1 MHKYND
7 NWDGITRKTLT
18 NFNEAPKKDSAPEAK
33 EIQPL
38 EEASPE
44 EKAKQDA
51 IDARIRKMNTD
62 AAVQQVKEI
71 LDQYRYDKKQRA
83 MIVAAIKNIKEETS
97 VAEENL
103 FEATT
108 AKKTASSDT
117 VQADDGETY
126 KVKEIQA
133 AVDAAKVVKANGI
146 TRGSS
151 KKNFAHFKILYG
163 LVNDMRSKKIPY
175 DMDSF
180 VELALKAASR
190 EGAAGAFKLLI
201 GDFVGVGVP
210 FAGWVDE
217 FVPMNVSKTNDKK
230 LKYYFDMWYGMASGD
245 Y

>member
-1 MHKYND
+1 MHRYND

-133 AVDAAKVVKANGI
+133 AVDAAKVVV
-146 TRGSS
+146 
-151 KKNFAHFKILYG
+151 
-163 LVNDMRSKKIPY
+163 LVNC
-175 DMDSF
+175 
-180 VELALKAASR
+180 
-190 EGAAGAFKLLI
+190 
-201 GDFVGVGVP
+201 
-210 FAGWVDE
+210 
-217 FVPMNVSKTNDKK
+217 
-230 LKYYFDMWYGMASGD
+230 
-245 Y
+245 